1 MRKIRHSI
9 NLDKLEVTYQASQQV
24 REYLATIKES
34 EMINEITIVRVEK
47 PQHYQHEFLLFG
59 KDYSVERGEY
69 IRAIGVL
76 FFGSLNEN
84 RQHIYIS
91 YNNAALYLSLIHI

>member
-47 PQHYQHEFLLFG
+47 P
-59 KDYSVERGEY
+59 
-69 IRAIGVL
+69 
-76 FFGSLNEN
+76 
-84 RQHIYIS
+84 
-91 YNNAALYLSLIHI
+91 